1 MAGPNMKN
9 RRQAL
14 EEASYLVSMRTEL
27 PADTAIVLS
36 VAEVFETWLNRDE
49 ETGGPA
55 DDFTYF
61 AADWGTYRVYP
72 DGRVEYL
79 EKHPPQWVPSTVI
92 TGGWTHIKERV
103 RKGDLTE
110 TFNPPQV

>member
-14 EEASYLVSMRTEL
+14 EEASYLVAMRTEL
-27 PADTAIVLS
+27 QPNTSVVLGF
-36 VAEVFETWLNRDE
+36 AKVFEDWLNRDE
-49 ETGGPA
+49 E

-61 AADWGTYRVYP
+61 EATWGHYRVYP

-79 EKHPPQWVPSTVI
+79 DSGEQEWVPAATLH
-92 TGGWTHIKERV
+92 GWPQIGRKVSQGELKETSNPLRV
-103 RKGDLTE
+103 
-110 TFNPPQV
+110 